1 MISSQSVAPPNQLL
15 DADAVQQTLHIGLEK
30 HFSGD
35 KVLVLIPDRT
45 RTIPLPQ
52 IFRMLVDI
60 LQDSRQLDFM
70 VALGTHPPL
79 NEASLCQLLG
89 ITTDERLSDYKK
101 NKIFNHI
108 WDFPDTLTQIA
119 TLPQS
124 QIQEIAGDSWHPSL
138 GGDVPVRVNQ
148 RIFNYDHILIL
159 GPTLPH
165 EVAGFSGGAKYL
177 FPGISGAEMIDVT
190 HWLGALSGVIGT
202 IGFKDT
208 PVRRMIHA
216 ATEYIHTPITLISLV
231 VEEEGIAAVFIGDHI
246 SAWEEAVKISAE
258 RHIIWVDKPINRVL
272 SCAPPMYNELWTGAK
287 AMYKLSP
294 VIAEGGEVIVYAP
307 HLEVVS
313 DVHGDYI
320 YQIGYHVMEYFLNQ
334 WEKFKD
340 IPLGVLA
347 HSTHFRGPGRY
358 ENGIEYPF
366 IEVTLASKIPYKDCS
381 GLSLRYLNPADVDL
395 TAWQNP
401 ESEGI
406 LFVPKAGEMLY
417 RLRPDYKG

>member
-1 MISSQSVAPPNQLL
+1 
-15 DADAVQQTLHIGLEK
+15 
-30 HFSGD
+30 
-35 KVLVLIPDRT
+35 
-45 RTIPLPQ
+45 
-52 IFRMLVDI
+52 MLVDI
-60 LQDSRQLDFM
+60 LHDSHQLDFM

-89 ITTDERLSDYKK
+89 ITTDERLSIYKR
-101 NKIFNHI
+101 NRLFNHK

-124 QIQEIAGDSWHPSL
+124 QIQEIAGDAWHPSL
-138 GGDVPVRVNQ
+138 GGDVPVRINQ
-148 RIFNYDHILIL
+148 RIVYYDHILIL
-159 GPTLPH
+159 GPTFPH

-231 VEEEGIAAVFIGDHI
+231 VEEEGIVGVFIGDHI

-258 RHIIWVDKPINRVL
+258 RHIIWVDKPFDQVL

-294 VIAEGGEVIVYAP
+294 VIAKGGEVIVYAP

-334 WEKFKD
+334 WNKFKS

-347 HSTHFRGPGRY
+347 HSTHFRGPGSY
-358 ENGIEYPF
+358 ENGTEDPF
-366 IEVTLASKIPYKDCS
+366 FKVTLASKIPYKDCS
-381 GLSLRYLNPADVDL
+381 RLSLGYLNPAEVDL
-395 TAWQNP
+395 TAWQKQ
-401 ESEGI
+401 ESDGI